1 MFRKHIRSNWNTDLK
16 DSHAFSKECYRIW
29 VAAGKPLDPNH
40 PLKCAYK
47 EAKQA
52 FRRRFRALRMSET
65 ENFYLSVDIS
75 NPAIFRLIRSKLAQ
89 QKTPTKSLMV
99 NGSLYHDSAL
109 PDAWASYFESLYCPD
124 WSQYDQSHMVSVNRD
139 L

>member
-1 MFRKHIRSNWNTDLK
+1 MADIKSSSDIDIITSKVTEALLSSGRSNVPHSMFRKHIRSNWNTDLK

-52 FRRRFRALRMSET
+52 FLRHFRALRMSET

-89 QKTPTKSLMV
+89 QKTS
-99 NGSLYHDSAL
+99 
-109 PDAWASYFESLYCPD
+109 SY
-124 WSQYDQSHMVSVNRD
+124 
-139 L
+139 